1 MKGSKMSKDTRIPM
15 DADEY
20 KKRIGG
26 LAWDMKVSYEST
38 GKQSTPQLEKKWY
51 ETAKA
56 EQEKTHRI
64 KRQSSQNIIYCE
76 DENLIKRY
84 YELKDWSD
92 SEGHFK
98 GSNGDKFQV
107 KIHVKNLSDERRK
120 NAVKKESK

>member
-1 MKGSKMSKDTRIPM
+1 MSCKLHSKIRYDLIESN
-15 DADEY
+15 
-20 KKRIGG
+20 KRIGG
-26 LAWDMKVSYEST
+26 LAWDMKVSYESI